1 MVDNGIP
8 QRNQTARVSV
18 TAVQVNSDSK
28 HAPVITNPN
37 QQVQVTESDSIGYL
51 VALIQAVDEDGDK
64 IWYNIVGEWRYTMT
78 ALTKYKTPF

>member
-1 MVDNGIP
+1 M
-8 QRNQTARVSV
+8 SV

-64 IWYNIVGEWRYTMT
+64 IWYNIVGECLWVWTVT
-78 ALTKYKTPF
+78 AANKI